1 MSLPDLFVLLVLVL
15 LLTIALAL
23 TVVGSGLMLGTRASD
38 KAQSS
43 AAPLA
48 LLNRQWRIER
58 GIYRHHRLAGLL
70 TIAAAAFFFFKTW
83 HFGLLEP
90 ARLSDTWRLTI
101 LLLAV
106 GNLFNLV
113 IGLVLLLRPSRLKPV
128 ENLSNRWI
136 EVDVQEMLRERP
148 RLRGTL
154 IVLISL
160 VCAAG
165 FGAFLLILL
174 RF

>member
-1 MSLPDLFVLLVLVL
+1 MSPSDLFVLLFLVL
-15 LLTIALAL
+15 MLALAL
-23 TVVGSGLMLGTRASD
+23 GLAVIGSGLALGPNAS
-38 KAQSS
+38 KASRPTET
-43 AAPLA
+43 PLE

-58 GIYRHHRLAGLL
+58 GIYRHHRLTGLL
-70 TIAAAAFFFFKTW
+70 IIAAAAFFFFKTW

-90 ARLSDTWRLTI
+90 ARLSDNWRMTI

-113 IGLVLLLRPSRLKPV
+113 VGLVLLLRPSRLKPV
-128 ENLSNRWI
+128 EGLSNRWI
-136 EVDVQEMLRERP
+136 EVDVQAMLRERP
-148 RLRGTL
+148 RLRGAL

-165 FGAFLLILL
+165 FGAFLLSLL